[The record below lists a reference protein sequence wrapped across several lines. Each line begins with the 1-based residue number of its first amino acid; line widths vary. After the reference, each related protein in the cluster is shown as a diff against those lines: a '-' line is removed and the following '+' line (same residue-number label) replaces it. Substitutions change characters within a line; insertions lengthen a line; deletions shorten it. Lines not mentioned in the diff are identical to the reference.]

1 MQMSR
6 TYFGTPECGV
16 LVKDKYP
23 HQLRGLRRIDYM
35 QPFTSDSGVKEE
47 DYKLWVCASMNT
59 NAGKMNE
66 LIDAINPQY
75 VGRVAGSGN
84 KIVYMLD

>member
-35 QPFTSDSGVKEE
+35 QPFASDLGVEE
-47 DYKLWVCASMNT
+47 EAYKLWVCASMNA

-66 LIDAINPQY
+66 LIDAITPQY
-75 VGRVAGSGN
+75 IGRVAGSGN